1 MVELGIMRMKLKSYL
16 LRCVFVAL
24 LVMQA
29 GCSVYEIQDSKP
41 MDISAKWIMLPFIN
55 HSDTPEAGE
64 RAADIAMTL
73 FHTKGLIQLK
83 RYVPGENE
91 LLPELNQQKALQQ
104 AIAWALQ
111 QGYVYAVTGSVQEWR
126 YKSGLDAEPVAG
138 ITLNVVDLQTQ
149 QMIWSASGSRTGW
162 GRENVSG
169 LAHKLMGVLID
180 GLSLA
185 D

>member
-1 MVELGIMRMKLKSYL
+1 MGIMEIKLKSYL

-24 LVMQA
+24 LIMQT
-29 GCSVYEIQDSKP
+29 GCSVYEIQKSEALNT
-41 MDISAKWIMLPFIN
+41 SAKWIMLPFIN
-55 HSDTPEAGE
+55 HADTPEAGE

-73 FHTKGLIQLK
+73 FHTKGLTQLK
-83 RYVPGENE
+83 RYVPGEGE

-104 AIAWALQ
+104 AMDWALQ

-138 ITLNVVDLQTQ
+138 ITLNIVDLQTQ

-162 GRENVSG
+162 GRDNVSG
-169 LAHKLMGVLID
+169 LAHKLMDVLID
-180 GLSLA
+180 GLTLA